1 MNTKKKPVVKPVST
15 KQKKSIAKVARPK
28 PGIPLDG
35 TQRKLA
41 EGALQD
47 AREDM
52 EKVIGKAR
60 INKEKQA
67 AELATANK
75 ELAFQKEEKEKR
87 AAELAIANKELAFNI
102 NERKQAEEALLVSEA
117 RYRPLLDA
125 MLEGCQII
133 GFDWRYL
140 YVNDAVTQHGHQPKE
155 ILLGHTMMEVYP
167 GIENTELFAALR
179 RCMNGRTPQQMEN
192 EFAYPDG
199 MKGWFELSIQPV
211 PEGIFIL
218 SIDITRRK
226 RAEETIHTLAR
237 FPSENPNPVLRIA
250 RDGILLYCNPAALTL
265 LKKWKLRVGKPAPEV
280 LKNLTNEALETETTK
295 TVDIPCGDC
304 IFSIAI
310 APAPEGEY
318 INLYARDVT
327 ARVQA
332 DQQLKEREALLNEV
346 GVIAKIGGWE
356 MDITTG
362 KATWSKGTYD
372 IVEIDYNKPV
382 PGLHEHVGYYLP
394 EYREMIESRM
404 NALIETKQ
412 PMKFEAVL
420 KTAKGNMKWCQA
432 LGEAVVKDGK
442 LIKLRGTFQ
451 DITERK
457 RAEEALASSEQ
468 FLSNVIEQSP
478 VSLWISDSEGTLI
491 KMNQACRELFGIT
504 DEEAVGK
511 YNLLKDNLIEAQ
523 GFMALVGDVFEKGEI
538 ARFTIDYDIPRVE
551 HIEVKEGT
559 HRILDVVISPI
570 KDIHGI
576 LTNVLVQHK
585 DITELKQAEE
595 QIKRL
600 NTDLEAM
607 IEKRTAQ
614 LKETLELNQKMIEV
628 SSIGIFACRADGPCI
643 IANPAIARISGAPV
657 ETMLQLNFR
666 KMESWK
672 KNGLFDKAE
681 AALATGEEQRAE
693 THLITTF
700 GKDVWLNYYFTTF
713 TSNNRLHFLMLVE
726 DITERKKAEEE
737 LMKYHE
743 HLEEMVKTRTEEL
756 RKAMDDLA
764 RSNTELEQRVADRTA
779 QLQTANK
786 QLESELAERARVE
799 DAIRESE
806 NRFQSLSEASLE
818 AIVIHDD
825 GILLSANSQ
834 YSKMFGYAPEELPGK
849 QVIPLTVAPEAIEAM
864 RKEIATGGEGPYES
878 TGLRKGGTR
887 FPMEIRVREVEYKGR
902 KARVAA
908 IMDITER
915 KKAEEELMKY
925 HEHLEEMVK
934 TRTDDLRKAMDDLAR
949 SNTEL
954 ERFAYVAS
962 HDLQE
967 PLRMVTSY
975 LQLLERRYKDQLDGE
990 ALEFINYAVDG
1001 STRMK
1006 TLINDLLAYSRVG
1019 TRGKEFTL
1027 TDCEDI
1033 LERVLST
1040 LQVSI
1045 KESQARV
1052 THDPLP
1058 KLIADDTQL
1067 EMLFQNLIGN
1077 AIKFHGEK
1085 PPRVHVGVKKDE
1097 KNWIFSVSDNGI
1109 GIDPQFFE
1117 RIFIIFQRLHNRE
1130 DYPGT
1135 GIGLA
1140 ISKRIVERH
1149 GGRIWIES
1157 QPEKGST
1164 FFFTLPIIGES
1175 K

>member
-1 MNTKKKPVVKPVST
+1 MNTKKKPVGKPVST
-15 KQKKSIAKVARPK
+15 KPKKSIAKVARPK
-28 PGIPLDG
+28 PGLPLDG
-35 TQRKLA
+35 TESRLVK
-41 EGALQD
+41 GALKD
-47 AREDM
+47 TREHKKNLSGTAKTD
-52 EKVIGKAR
+52 
-60 INKEKQA
+60 KEKRA
-67 AELATANK
+67 AELVLANK
-75 ELAFQKEEKEKR
+75 ELTFQNAEKEKR
-87 AAELAIANKELAFNI
+87 AAELAVANKELTHQNAEKAKRAAELVLANKELAYQNKEKEKRAAELVLANKELAYQNKVKAKRAAELGIANKELAYQNKEKAKRAAELGIANKELAFKI
-102 NERKQAEEALLVSEA
+102 TELKQAEADLSESEDKFKYIFDHSVVGKSITLFSGEMSVNQAFCDLLGYSQEELQNRKWQEITYPDDINVTQKEVDALFAGEKQAARFTKRYNNKNGSIVWADVSTSIRRDKQGNPLYLMTTLLDITERKREEEALHESEILFSTA
-117 RYRPLLDA
+117 FHASPVGISITRLADGQY
-125 MLEGCQII
+125 INI
-133 GFDWRYL
+133 
-140 YVNDAVTQHGHQPKE
+140 NDAF
-155 ILLGHTMMEVYP
+155 LS
-167 GIENTELFAALR
+167 LF
-179 RCMNGRTPQQMEN
+179 G
-192 EFAYPDG
+192 Y
-199 MKGWFELSIQPV
+199 
-211 PEGIFIL
+211 
-218 SIDITRRK
+218 TR
-226 RAEETIHTLAR
+226 E
-237 FPSENPNPVLRIA
+237 
-250 RDGILLYCNPAALTL
+250 
-265 LKKWKLRVGKPAPEV
+265 
-280 LKNLTNEALETETTK
+280 EALSHTSLQLQTWAFPEDRNRVVKLLREQGRVLNIEAKFCRKSGETWT
-295 TVDIPCGDC
+295 GQ
-304 IFSIAI
+304 FSANVIKIA
-310 APAPEGEY
+310 GEQH
-318 INLYARDVT
+318 ILVQLQNITERK
-327 ARVQA
+327 QA

-346 GVIAKIGGWE
+346 GVIAKLGGWE

-372 IVEIDYNKPV
+372 IVEIDYDKPV
-382 PGLHEHVGYYLP
+382 PGLHEHVEYYLP
-394 EYREMIESRM
+394 EYRKMIESKM
-404 NALIETKQ
+404 QALIDTKQ

-420 KTAKGNMKWCQA
+420 KTAKGNIKWCQA

-457 RAEEALASSEQ
+457 RADEALTSSEQ

-478 VSLWISDSEGTLI
+478 ESLWISDSEGTMI
-491 KMNQACRELFGIT
+491 KQNQACRELFGVT

-523 GFMALVGDVFEKGEI
+523 GFMALVGDVFEKGKI
-538 ARFTIDYDIPRVE
+538 ARFTIDYDVPRVE
-551 HIEVKEGT
+551 HIEVKVGT

-570 KDIHGI
+570 KDIHGK

-595 QIKRL
+595 TIR
-600 NTDLEAM
+600 
-607 IEKRTAQ
+607 Q
-614 LKETLELNQKMIEV
+614 L
-628 SSIGIFACRADGPCI
+628 
-643 IANPAIARISGAPV
+643 
-657 ETMLQLNFR
+657 
-666 KMESWK
+666 
-672 KNGLFDKAE
+672 
-681 AALATGEEQRAE
+681 
-693 THLITTF
+693 
-700 GKDVWLNYYFTTF
+700 
-713 TSNNRLHFLMLVE
+713 
-726 DITERKKAEEE
+726 
-737 LMKYHE
+737 
-743 HLEEMVKTRTEEL
+743 
-756 RKAMDDLA
+756 
-764 RSNTELEQRVADRTA
+764 NTELEQRVADRTA

-786 QLESELAERARVE
+786 QLESELAERASIE

-806 NRFQSLSEASLE
+806 ERFHRLSEASLE
-818 AIVIHDD
+818 AIVIHDE
-825 GILLSANSQ
+825 GILLNANSQ
-834 YSKMFGYAPEELPGK
+834 YSKMFGYAPEEILGK
-849 QVIPLTVAPEAIEAM
+849 QVMPLTIAPEAIEAV
-864 RKEIATGGEGPYES
+864 RKEIAKGGEGPYES
-878 TGLRKGGTR
+878 TGLRKDGTR
-887 FPMEIRVREVEYKGR
+887 FPMEIRVREVEYKGH

-925 HEHLEEMVK
+925 RAHLEEMVK
-934 TRTDDLRKAMDDLAR
+934 TRTEELRKAMDDLAR

-975 LQLLERRYKDQLDGE
+975 LQLLERRYKDKLDGD

-1019 TRGKEFTL
+1019 TRGKEFAL
-1027 TDCEDI
+1027 TDCEDV

-1045 KESQARV
+1045 KESQAKV

-1058 KLIADDTQL
+1058 RVIADDTQL

-1077 AIKFHGEK
+1077 AIKFHSKK
-1085 PPRVHVGVKKDE
+1085 PPKVHVGVKKDE

-1164 FFFTLPIIGES
+1164 FFFTLPIIGGS

>member
-1 MNTKKKPVVKPVST
+1 MSSKKKPVVKSMST
-15 KQKKSIAKVARPK
+15 KPKKRIAQVTSQQ
-28 PGIPLDG
+28 PGFPLDG
-35 TQRKLA
+35 T
-41 EGALQD
+41 
-47 AREDM
+47 
-52 EKVIGKAR
+52 
-60 INKEKQA
+60 
-67 AELATANK
+67 
-75 ELAFQKEEKEKR
+75 
-87 AAELAIANKELAFNI
+87 
-102 NERKQAEEALLVSEA
+102 ERKQSEQSLRESERKFRETIAYLDEGYYHCTMEGVLVDHNRAFNRMLGFEISQDLRGRRLPDFWQNPEDRKGYVSELMTLGVVSNYLINAKTISGDKIVVMANSHLVKDEKGKPVGIEGTFANITDSKHNEDALKESEAKYRALFENTQIGMYRTKLDGSSFLEVNEKFGEILGFSPQELLGSPGRIRWANPEIRDKMLKQLQEQGGILTNYEAQVISKNGEVKDVLASIELVPGEGYIEGTMTDITERKQVEEALLGSEA
-117 RYRPLLDA
+117 KFRHLLDA

-133 GFDWRYL
+133 GYDWRYL
-140 YVNDAVTQHGHQPKE
+140 YVNDAVAQNGHQAKE
-155 ILLGHTMMEVYP
+155 ILLGHTMMEIYP
-167 GIENTELFAALR
+167 GIENTDLFAALR
-179 RCMNGRTPQQMEN
+179 RCMNERMPQQMEN
-192 EFAYPDG
+192 EFVYPDG

-218 SIDITRRK
+218 SIDITGRK
-226 RAEETIHTLAR
+226 RAEETIQNLAR

-295 TVDIPCGDC
+295 TVDIPCGDH

-327 ARVQA
+327 ERVQA

-346 GVIAKIGGWE
+346 GVIAKLGGWE

-394 EYREMIESRM
+394 EYREMIESKM

-420 KTAKGNMKWCQA
+420 KTAKGNIKWCQA
-432 LGEAVVKDGK
+432 LGEAVVEDGK

-457 RAEEALASSEQ
+457 
-468 FLSNVIEQSP
+468 
-478 VSLWISDSEGTLI
+478 
-491 KMNQACRELFGIT
+491 
-504 DEEAVGK
+504 
-511 YNLLKDNLIEAQ
+511 
-523 GFMALVGDVFEKGEI
+523 
-538 ARFTIDYDIPRVE
+538 
-551 HIEVKEGT
+551 
-559 HRILDVVISPI
+559 
-570 KDIHGI
+570 
-576 LTNVLVQHK
+576 
-585 DITELKQAEE
+585 QAEE
-595 QIKRL
+595 EILRL
-600 NTDLEAM
+600 NA
-607 IEKRTAQ
+607 
-614 LKETLELNQKMIEV
+614 
-628 SSIGIFACRADGPCI
+628 
-643 IANPAIARISGAPV
+643 
-657 ETMLQLNFR
+657 
-666 KMESWK
+666 
-672 KNGLFDKAE
+672 
-681 AALATGEEQRAE
+681 
-693 THLITTF
+693 
-700 GKDVWLNYYFTTF
+700 
-713 TSNNRLHFLMLVE
+713 
-726 DITERKKAEEE
+726 
-737 LMKYHE
+737 
-743 HLEEMVKTRTEEL
+743 
-756 RKAMDDLA
+756 
-764 RSNTELEQRVADRTA
+764 ELEQRVADRTA

-806 NRFQSLSEASLE
+806 ERFHRLSEASLE
-818 AIVIHDD
+818 AIVIHDE
-825 GILLSANSQ
+825 GILLNANSQ
-834 YSKMFGYAPEELPGK
+834 YSKMFGYAPEEMLGK
-849 QVIPLTVAPEAIEAM
+849 QVMPLTIAPEAIEAVG
-864 RKEIATGGEGPYES
+864 KEIATGGEGPYES
-878 TGLRKGGTR
+878 TGLRKDGTR
-887 FPMEIRVREVEYKGR
+887 FPMEIRVREIEYKGH

-925 HEHLEEMVK
+925 RAHLEEMVK
-934 TRTDDLRKAMDDLAR
+934 TRTEELRNAMDDLAR

-975 LQLLERRYKDQLDGE
+975 LQLLERRYKDKLDSD

-1001 STRMK
+1001 SNRMK

-1019 TRGKEFTL
+1019 TRGKEFAL
-1027 TDCEDI
+1027 TDCEEV
-1033 LERVLST
+1033 LARVLTS

-1045 KESQARV
+1045 EEIKAKV
-1052 THDPLP
+1052 IHDPLP
-1058 KLIADDTQL
+1058 KVMADDAQL
-1067 EMLFQNLIGN
+1067 ESLFQNLIGN
-1077 AIKFHGEK
+1077 AIKFHSRK
-1085 PPRVHVGVKKDE
+1085 PPRVHVGVKRDG
-1097 KNWIFSVSDNGI
+1097 KNWTFSVRDNGI
-1109 GIDPQFFE
+1109 GIDPQYFE

-1164 FFFTLPIIGES
+1164 FFFTLPIIGEPQ
-1175 K
+1175 